1 MMIMRKTTKEI
12 WNRYWTH
19 KFEEQRKKEQE
30 QRRKAFGSLG
40 YQAYRQSW
48 RSRRRRSSSA
58 RFLIITYFQLFVKRK
73 SEQK

>member
-40 YQAYRQSW
+40 YQAYR
-48 RSRRRRSSSA
+48 
-58 RFLIITYFQLFVKRK
+58 
-73 SEQK
+73 